1 MTPREAALQVLIAC
15 RREQGWS
22 NAVVKQQIHAA
33 RLSRRDA
40 SLAARLSYGVIQNR
54 MLLDFYLEQL
64 LTDKQKKLH
73 PVLRDILHLGL
84 YQLKCMDRIPHSA
97 AVNESVAL
105 AKRACPKLT
114 FAPGLVNAV
123 LRGAAQTQLDQ
134 PEDLPTLYSHPR
146 KLVSLLTAY
155 VGEENLEGMLRA
167 DNEIAPTVAQV
178 NTLRT
183 TAAELTACLQAQG
196 VTVTPHSWMK
206 NALVLSGTGNLEE
219 LEAFQKGLF
228 YIQDAAS
235 RLAVEC
241 AQIPAKA
248 DWQVLDCCAAPGG
261 KSFAAAMALAGC
273 GHITSCDI
281 HLHKIGLLRA
291 GAQRLGLDNMTAQC
305 RDASQSWEEKKDFF
319 DLVLCDVPCSGYG
332 ILRKKPD
339 IRYKAPAT
347 MQELWKLQLQIL
359 LTQADLVR
367 PGGRMIYST
376 CTLVRRENEG
386 VVEKFLARRP
396 DFSLR
401 KLPLPQRFPE
411 NNGMLRLIPGQ
422 HDTDGF
428 FIARLERNRG

>member
-123 LRGAAQTQLDQ
+123 LRGAARTQLDQ

-183 TAAELTACLQAQG
+183 TAAELSACLQAQG
-196 VTVTPHSWMK
+196 VTVAPHSWMK
-206 NALVLSGTGNLEE
+206 TPWCFPAPAIWRSWKPSKRASFTFRTRHPAWRWSVPKSQQKQTG
-219 LEAFQKGLF
+219 
-228 YIQDAAS
+228 
-235 RLAVEC
+235 RC
-241 AQIPAKA
+241 
-248 DWQVLDCCAAPGG
+248 WTAAPPP
-261 KSFAAAMALAGC
+261 AA
-273 GHITSCDI
+273 
-281 HLHKIGLLRA
+281 RA
-291 GAQRLGLDNMTAQC
+291 
-305 RDASQSWEEKKDFF
+305 
-319 DLVLCDVPCSGYG
+319 
-332 ILRKKPD
+332 
-339 IRYKAPAT
+339 
-347 MQELWKLQLQIL
+347 
-359 LTQADLVR
+359 
-367 PGGRMIYST
+367 
-376 CTLVRRENEG
+376 
-386 VVEKFLARRP
+386 
-396 DFSLR
+396 
-401 KLPLPQRFPE
+401 LPLPWPWQAA
-411 NNGMLRLIPGQ
+411 
-422 HDTDGF
+422 DTSPLATSTPTKSAFCAPVPSGW
-428 FIARLERNRG
+428 GWTT